1 MAEPLEL
8 AVIGIGP
15 GNPEQVT
22 IEAIR
27 ALNRADLVLI
37 PRKGAEKSDLAE
49 LRREI
54 CARYLENA
62 ATRIVEF
69 DLPRRDA
76 AAGYLAGVEAWHR
89 AIAATYRDLL
99 AAEAPGGGTVALL
112 VWGDPSLYDSTLRII
127 EHLRA
132 IAPMPFETR
141 VVPGVTS
148 LQMLAASHGMALATL
163 GGELLVTTGRRLREG
178 FPEGAET
185 VVVMLDGDCAFR
197 SLPAEDFTIH
207 WGAYLGMAQEIV
219 IAGPL
224 AEVGER
230 IAAARAEARA
240 RHGWIM
246 DTYLLRR
253 VRGAGGRE
261 WR

>member
-1 MAEPLEL
+1 MAEALEL

-27 ALNRADLVLI
+27 ALNGADLVLI
-37 PRKGAEKSDLAE
+37 PRKGAEKADLAE

-62 ATRIVEF
+62 ATRVVEF
-69 DLPRRDA
+69 DLPRREA
-76 AAGYLAGVEAWHR
+76 AAGYLAGVDAWHR
-89 AIAATYRDLL
+89 AIAGVYRALL

-112 VWGDPSLYDSTLRII
+112 VWGDPSLYDSTLRIVG
-127 EHLRA
+127 HLQA
-132 IAPMPFETR
+132 MLSAPVAVR

-148 LQMLAASHGMALATL
+148 LQLLAARHATTLGTL
-163 GGELLVTTGRRLREG
+163 GGTVLVTTGRRLREG
-178 FPEGAET
+178 FPEGAES

-197 SLPAEDFTIH
+197 ALPAAEFTIH
-207 WGAYLGMAQEIV
+207 WGAYLGMPQEIV

-230 IAAARAEARA
+230 IVETRAAARA

-253 VRGAGGRE
+253 VAPPAGDHG
-261 WR
+261 

>member
-1 MAEPLEL
+1 MRSRRAMAEPLTL
-8 AVIGIGP
+8 SVIGIGP

-27 ALNRADLVLI
+27 ALNAADLVLI

-54 CARYLENA
+54 CARYLENP
-62 ATRIVEF
+62 ATRVVEF
-69 DLPRRDA
+69 DLPVRDA
-76 AAGYLAGVEAWHR
+76 AAPYLAGVDAWHR
-89 AIAATYRDLL
+89 AIAARYRDLI
-99 AAEAPGGGTVALL
+99 AVEVPEGGTVALL

-127 EHLRA
+127 EHLREMAGVA
-132 IAPMPFETR
+132 IEVR
-141 VVPGVTS
+141 VVPGITS
-148 LQMLAASHGMALATL
+148 LQMLAARHRMTLGTL
-163 GGELLVTTGRRLREG
+163 GGDVLVTTGRRLREG

-185 VVVMLDGDCAFR
+185 VVVMLDGDCAFQ
-197 SLPAEDFTIH
+197 SLPAEEFAIH

-224 AEVGER
+224 AEVGAR
-230 IAAARAEARA
+230 IVAARAEARA

-253 VRGAGGRE
+253 LKRC
-261 WR
+261 